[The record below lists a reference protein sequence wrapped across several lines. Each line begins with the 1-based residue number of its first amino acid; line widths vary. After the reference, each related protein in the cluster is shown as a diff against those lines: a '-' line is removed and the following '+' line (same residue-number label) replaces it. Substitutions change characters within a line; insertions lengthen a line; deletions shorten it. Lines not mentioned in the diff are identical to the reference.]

1 MLTDQQNINSAYE
14 HCIAIVQNHYENFPV
29 ASRLL
34 SKQVRRPVSA
44 VYAFARSADDFAD
57 EGDWSTQQ
65 RLQYL
70 EEYSAE
76 LKLIEQKLIEQNPGS
91 DRDFIHT
98 SDNPIFTA
106 LADVIQKHR
115 IPINLFQDLLSAFKS
130 DVTTTRY
137 ENFNDILSYCRNSA
151 NPVGR
156 ILLYLN
162 NSANEDKLN
171 HSDAICTGLQLINF
185 YQDIAQDIDE
195 NDRIYI
201 PLEEMKQFN
210 VTIDDIRNKV
220 NNLQTQALMTRQI
233 QRAQKLYQSGKPLCF
248 NLSGR
253 FAIEIRMI
261 FAGGSLILDKLSHNV
276 TSIYRRPR
284 LTGKDR
290 VKIIWQG
297 FFLPR

>member
-34 SKQVRRPVSA
+34 SKQVRQPVSA

-91 DRDFIHT
+91 DRDFIYT

-115 IPINLFQDLLSAFKS
+115 IPITLFQDLLTAFKS

-297 FFLPR
+297 FFPPR

>member
-1 MLTDQQNINSAYE
+1 MLTGKQKINSAYE

-29 ASRLL
+29 ASHLL
-34 SKQVRRPVSA
+34 SKEVRRPVSA

-70 EEYSAE
+70 EQYSAE
-76 LKLIEQKLIEQNPGS
+76 LKLIEHNPGS
-91 DRDFIHT
+91 DRDFIHI

-115 IPINLFQDLLSAFKS
+115 IPIHLFQDLLSAFKS

-162 NSANEDKLN
+162 NSANEDNLN
-171 HSDAICTGLQLINF
+171 HSDAICTALQLINF

-210 VTIDDIRNKV
+210 VTIDDFRNKV
-220 NNLQTQALMTRQI
+220 NNLQTQALMTKQI

-261 FAGGSLILDKLSHNV
+261 FAGGSLILDKLSRNAS
-276 TSIYRRPR
+276 SIYQRPR

-297 FFLPR
+297 FFPPR